1 MANIADIEEIVQ
13 TWAWTAF
20 QKTRSKDVS
29 KLKLEDVKLDV
40 NWSRVRFFRSEPEFS
55 DGQMV
60 ELPNSQIVFTSTFI
74 NNTEQD
80 QEHSFKTERTTT
92 SVSTVTVSKGYSKGF
107 NLELKL
113 ALPEEVA
120 AVTAGFGREVNMD
133 NTEESAHE
141 ESITWAVDSTVKVP
155 RKTTTT
161 AEMVVKEKQ
170 FNSNYR
176 MPVKIRGTVIVAVLN
191 LKDNNSFVQSVE
203 GDFSVIMGDELK
215 RARSGYQVE
224 NKTVTFLVEGSCKFR
239 FGVEQRVQLKE
250 KPTED

>member
-1 MANIADIEEIVQ
+1 MSNIADIEQIVQ
-13 TWAWTAF
+13 SWAWTAF

-40 NWSRVRFFRSEPEFS
+40 NWSRVRFLPCQPEFS
-55 DGQMV
+55 DGRMV
-60 ELPNSQIVFTSTFI
+60 EMPNSQVVFTSTFV
-74 NNTEQD
+74 NSTDQE

-133 NTEESAHE
+133 NTEESSHE

-155 RKTTTT
+155 AKHTTT
-161 AEMVVKEKQ
+161 AKMVVKEKQ
-170 FNSNYR
+170 FTSSYKMAVR
-176 MPVKIRGTVIVAVLN
+176 IRGIVIVSVLN
-191 LKDNNSFVQSVE
+191 VKDNNSFVQSLE
-203 GDFSVIMGDELK
+203 GDFSVVMSDELK
-215 RARSGYQVE
+215 RGRSGYQVE
-224 NKTVTFLVEGSCKFR
+224 NKTVIFNVEGSCKFR
-239 FGVEQRVQLKE
+239 FGVEQRVQLH
-250 KPTED
+250 EDSLEE